1 MTLGRTSSNA
11 IKIKTDSPGL
21 RAVECACCSE
31 CYSCEK
37 LLEGELLVSYFSAWN
52 GGTGMYRPQIFASGG
67 PATII
72 NPSSPFTLSWDT
84 RNDSDYSPG
93 QKDGDCWIGYPGA
106 YTKQSITGSFVN
118 RNGGCYF
125 ELLSASREDY
135 AVELGDRV
143 FVPNCG
149 FQSPVTGIPLDS
161 SISSSQMIDTLN
173 RAQMCKYI
181 QQPVFRA
188 NLSGSTQYGEPLI
201 FEVWMTFFV
210 VNRGC
215 TNSCSP
221 NHKSGANVDDGSCL
235 PPLMGCLDYCSSN
248 YNPNA
253 RCDDG
258 SCTYDNAN
266 CAGQYGCT
274 DPCSSNY
281 NPEAW
286 YDDWSCAYDNANCA
300 E

>member
-1 MTLGRTSSNA
+1 M
-11 IKIKTDSPGL
+11 
-21 RAVECACCSE
+21 
-31 CYSCEK
+31 
-37 LLEGELLVSYFSAWN
+37 SYFSAWN

>member
-1 MTLGRTSSNA
+1 MDKVVWWVTAPRDDQGELDES
-11 IKIKTDSPGL
+11 K
-21 RAVECACCSE
+21 CACCSE

-37 LLEGELLVSYFSAWN
+37 LLGGELLVSYFSGWN
-52 GGTGMYRPQIFASGG
+52 GGTGMYRPQFYASGG

-84 RNDSDYSPG
+84 RNDPDYQPG
-93 QKDGDCWIGYPGA
+93 QKDGDCWIGYPFP

-118 RNGGCYF
+118 RDGGCYF
-125 ELLSASREDY
+125 QLLSASRQDY
-135 AVELGDRV
+135 AVELGERV

-181 QQPVFRA
+181 TNPIFKA
-188 NLSGSTQYGEPLI
+188 NLSGNTSWGEPLD
-201 FEVWMTFFV
+201 FEVWVTFEV

-215 TNSCSP
+215 TDPCSS
-221 NHKSGANVDDGSCL
+221 NYKSGANVDDE
-235 PPLMGCLDYCSSN
+235 
-248 YNPNA
+248 
-253 RCDDG
+253 

-266 CAGQYGCT
+266 CTGQYGCT
-274 DPCSSNY
+274 DYCSSNY

-286 YDDWSCAYDNANCA
+286 YDDGSCAYDNANC